1 MNIFHSLL
9 LSCFF
14 YIFHKISTVTSTF
27 FQPSGQR
34 SNCRHHLALSKRFLW
49 SVSSTLISHFQL
61 VRLPSPFFSSSLLQ
75 LPTYKQQPRS
85 SVASFLCATPPSEG
99 YHHHLHHHH
108 QLFPSLTS
116 TTCSACS
123 CKDGGGIKRCT
134 PGN

>member
-1 MNIFHSLL
+1 MNIFHSILL
-9 LSCFF
+9 PCFL
-14 YIFHKISTVTSTF
+14 YIFRTFSTVTSSF

-34 SNCRHHLALSKRFLW
+34 SNCRHHLAVSKRFLW

-75 LPTYKQQPRS
+75 LQTYNSSHRALRLVSVRQP
-85 SVASFLCATPPSEG
+85 PPPRG
-99 YHHHLHHHH
+99 IHHHHHHH

-116 TTCSACS
+116 TTCGACS
-123 CKDGGGIKRCT
+123 CKDGGVIKRCT